1 MKNIVLIMIIFMIGL
16 MIAGC
21 GTIKETVTTQTQ
33 AQIIPAKIVH
43 DTTKIPITLPITDA
57 MKDSI
62 GRWYLENYCKGTATV
77 DQDGLKAKINF
88 YVSQRDALKNN
99 LNAASDSLDAKNDLI
114 VNMQTDLEAKEQ
126 TIKAL
131 VTTTKTEST
140 PGQLWIIWHSI
151 FYWIG
156 SFIIGAISSIVCLYV
171 FKSKLGSVTKF
182 LT

>member
-1 MKNIVLIMIIFMIGL
+1 MKIIIFAVIFAV
-16 MIAGC
+16 AGC

-43 DTTKIPITLPITDA
+43 DTTTIPITLPITDV

-62 GRWYLENYCKGTATV
+62 GRWYLQNYCKGTATV
-77 DQDGLKAKINF
+77 DEDGLKAKINF

-99 LNAASDSLDAKNDLI
+99 LNEASDSLDAKNDLI

-126 TIKAL
+126 TIKAIT
-131 VTTTKTEST
+131 TTTKTEST
-140 PGQLWIIWHSI
+140 PGQLWIIWASKL
-151 FYWIG
+151 YWIG
-156 SFIIGAISSIVCLYV
+156 SFVFGAIASIVLLYI
-171 FKSKLGSVTKF
+171 FKSKLGNITKL